1 MGTISNYILDGET
14 VALSTTV
21 LNPNGTPAATGWYK
35 DSSGVRY
42 ATNGFFSSGPAVDC
56 DCSETCSDPSGAPT
70 TITRPTGT
78 VSTDYYEFT
87 TGQDTGVALVRFTP
101 NNVPVGIQ
109 VSSSSPGVLPNTWGN
124 PVSPYE
130 HTRVGAGPF
139 FLGNSANDFG
149 LLAGSPWTNIVDR
162 EYYDGIWSN
171 TGNFSAYLIT
181 TASLSLGA
189 NPGTLVLPVSK
200 STTGSMSIYI
210 AVTSLDTSCTYSLSV
225 TCPQVIPE
233 AYRYLSTSEGFNCN
247 DSVVFPLPTY
257 LLAPSSGVTT
267 PSQGDFLFSDNLGQ
281 NPKPDGQY
289 VMHRSTVLPSVQKYV
304 VNVTNG
310 VITNTFLCIP

>member
-14 VALSTTV
+14 VATSTTV

-42 ATNGFFSSGPAVDC
+42 ATNGYFLSGPAVDC
-56 DCSETCSDPSGAPT
+56 DCTETCSDPSGTPT

-87 TGQDTGVALVRFTP
+87 TGQNTGVSIVRFTP

-109 VSSSSPGVLPNTWGN
+109 VSTSAPGTLANTWGST
-124 PVSPYE
+124 VTPYE
-130 HTRVGAGPF
+130 HTQIAAGPL

-149 LLAGSPWTNIVDR
+149 LVTNSPWTNIVDR
-162 EYYDGIWSN
+162 EYYDGTWSN
-171 TGNFSAYLIT
+171 TGNVNSYYVT
-181 TASLSLGA
+181 SASLSLGA
-189 NPGTLVLPVSK
+189 NPGTLALPVSK

-210 AVTSLDTSCTYSLSV
+210 AVTSLDTSCTYGLSV
-225 TCPQVIPE
+225 TCPQVIPDI
-233 AYRYLSTSEGFNCN
+233 YRYLSSGEGFNFN
-247 DSVVFPLPTY
+247 TAVLFPEATY
-257 LLAPSSGVTT
+257 LLSPHTGATAPSA
-267 PSQGDFLFSDNLGQ
+267 GDFLFSDNLAQ

-289 VMHRSTVLPSVQKYV
+289 VMHITGSTTTKYI
-304 VNVTNG
+304 VNVSNG
-310 VITNTFLCIP
+310 VITSTTTCP

>member
-14 VALSTTV
+14 VATSTTV

-42 ATNGFFSSGPAVDC
+42 ATNGSFVSGPAVDC
-56 DCSETCSDPSGAPT
+56 DCTETCSDPATTPT

-87 TGQDTGVALVRFTP
+87 TGQNTGVSIVRFTP

-109 VSSSSPGVLPNTWGN
+109 VNTSAPGTTPNTWGST
-124 PVSPYE
+124 VTPYE
-130 HTRVGAGPF
+130 HTRIAAGPL

-149 LLAGSPWTNIVDR
+149 LVTNSPWTNIVDR
-162 EYYDGIWSN
+162 EYYDGTWSN
-171 TGNFSAYLIT
+171 TGNVDSYYVT
-181 TASLSLGA
+181 SASLSLGA
-189 NPGTLVLPVSK
+189 NPGTLALPVSK

-225 TCPQVIPE
+225 TCPQVIPDL
-233 AYRYLSTSEGFNCN
+233 YRYLSTGEGFNCN
-247 DSVVFPLPTY
+247 TAVLFPEPTY
-257 LLAPSSGVTT
+257 LLSPHTAATT
-267 PSQGDFLFSDNLGQ
+267 PSAGDFLFTDNLAQ

-289 VMHRSTVLPSVQKYV
+289 VMHITGSTATKYI
-304 VNVTNG
+304 VNVSNG
-310 VITNTFLCIP
+310 VITSVTTCPP

>member
-14 VALSTTV
+14 VATSSTV

-42 ATNGFFSSGPAVDC
+42 ATNGYFLSGPAVDC
-56 DCSETCSDPSGAPT
+56 DCTETCSDPSGTPT

-87 TGQDTGVALVRFTP
+87 TGQNTGVSIVRFTP

-109 VSSSSPGVLPNTWGN
+109 VGMSAPGTLPNTWGST
-124 PVSPYE
+124 VTPYE
-130 HTRVGAGPF
+130 HTAIASGPL

-149 LLAGSPWTNIVDR
+149 LVAGSPWTNIVDR
-162 EYYDGIWSN
+162 EYYDGTWSN
-171 TGNFSAYLIT
+171 TGNVNSYYIT
-181 TASLSLGA
+181 SASLSLGA
-189 NPGTLVLPVSK
+189 NPGTLALPVSK

-225 TCPQVIPE
+225 TCPQVIPDL
-233 AYRYLSTSEGFNCN
+233 YRYLSTSEGFNCN
-247 DSVVFPLPTY
+247 TAVLFPLPTY
-257 LLAPSSGVTT
+257 LLSPHTAATT
-267 PSQGDFLFSDNLGQ
+267 PSAGDFLFSDNLAQ

-289 VMHRSTVLPSVQKYV
+289 VMHITGSTATKYI
-304 VNVTNG
+304 VNVSNG
-310 VITNTFLCIP
+310 VITSVTTCPP

>member
-21 LNPNGTPAATGWYK
+21 LNTDGTPAATGWYK

-42 ATNGFFSSGPAVDC
+42 ATNGYFLSGPAVDC

-70 TITRPTGT
+70 TITRPAGT

-87 TGQDTGVALVRFTP
+87 TGQNTGVAIVRFTP

-109 VSSSSPGVLPNTWGN
+109 VTTSVPGSLPNSWGTT
-124 PVSPYE
+124 VSPYE
-130 HTRVGAGPF
+130 HTRVAAGPL

-149 LLAGSPWTNIVDR
+149 LVSNSPWTNIVDR
-162 EYYDGIWSN
+162 EYYDGVWSN
-171 TGNFSAYLIT
+171 TGNINAYLVT
-181 TASLSLGA
+181 NSSLSLGA

-210 AVTSLDTSCTYSLSV
+210 AVTSLNVSCSYSLSV
-225 TCPQVIPE
+225 TCPQIIPDI
-233 AYRYLSTSEGFNCN
+233 YRYLSTSEGFNCN
-247 DSVVFPLPTY
+247 TAVLFPLPTY
-257 LLAPSSGVTT
+257 LLSPYTASTT
-267 PSQGDFLFSDNLGQ
+267 PSAGSFLFSDNLAQ
-281 NPKPDGQY
+281 NPWPDGQY
-289 VMHRSTVLPSVQKYV
+289 VMHITGSTATKYI

-310 VITNTFLCIP
+310 VITSSTTCPP